1 MSQIVFEQHSILR
14 QPLHRFQKEML
25 KFELTTLGQLLKLL
39 DKRELFKLLNI
50 QEQALGVGL
59 QLHIAIWL
67 QGMFNILLMFKD

>member
-1 MSQIVFEQHSILR
+1 MPQVVFQQHPILGK
-14 QPLHRFQKEML
+14 PLHWFQKEML
-25 KFELTTLGQLLKLL
+25 KLKLTTLGQLLKLL